1 MVQGHLI
8 ASHWISLWCKHNRNV
23 TGKHS
28 DPQQYWRWI
37 CRTNLQM
44 RLWSLSWSGE
54 WDEVAVHLCWACSE
68 VSEAEA
74 AVLISILH
82 GPRWLAHAKA
92 ITYRTHSLSLIHLEL
107 PPALW
112 PPLLIPP
119 LHPCPQSLLLARC
132 WFNSVVYCYSTC
144 CRKGNLPHPFICS
157 LSLSTFCRAVLH
169 SALCFSSTLLP
180 VASFFLSFFSLE
192 YIFCLSCFL
201 ACEEKKF
208 SGKKKNSR
216 RNLEL
221 FSFSFYLFLS
231 SLHCLF
237 FCFLFIYLFC
247 CSLLLH
253 HTISL

>member
-1 MVQGHLI
+1 MQSVREEIKTGIHWPYLTSAIHLVFCGGTWSPSTPSSPMVQGHLI

-28 DPQQYWRWI
+28 DPQQYCGWI

-54 WDEVAVHLCWACSE
+54 WDEVAAHLCWACSE

-119 LHPCPQSLLLARC
+119 
-132 WFNSVVYCYSTC
+132 ST
-144 CRKGNLPHPFICS
+144 PV
-157 LSLSTFCRAVLH
+157 LSLS
-169 SALCFSSTLLP
+169 S
-180 VASFFLSFFSLE
+180 
-192 YIFCLSCFL
+192 
-201 ACEEKKF
+201 
-208 SGKKKNSR
+208 
-216 RNLEL
+216 
-221 FSFSFYLFLS
+221 
-231 SLHCLF
+231 
-237 FCFLFIYLFC
+237 
-247 CSLLLH
+247 
-253 HTISL
+253 